1 MSLVVGFGPNTDQ
14 TGALFLL
21 HKMLQAGKAA
31 AAAEHARAIRGDDAA
46 VRLDLSDDAKAVLE
60 SKAVDAPATP
70 DGGTPGRS
78 PAPRSTS

>member
-14 TGALFLL
+14 TGALLLL
-21 HKMLQAGKAA
+21 HKMLKAGRAA
-31 AAAEHARAIRGDDAA
+31 AAAEHERAIKGDDAA

-60 SKAVDAPATP
+60 SKAAGESAAP

-78 PAPRSTS
+78 HTRSTS